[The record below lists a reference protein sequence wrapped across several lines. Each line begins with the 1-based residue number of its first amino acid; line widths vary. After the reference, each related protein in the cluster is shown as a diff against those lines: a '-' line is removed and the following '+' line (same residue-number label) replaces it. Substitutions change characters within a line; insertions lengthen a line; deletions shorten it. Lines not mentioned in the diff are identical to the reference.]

1 MITEKREA
9 RAAAAARRAE
19 AHRTLGPA
27 PPGAVAALLRALQG
41 AEGPVA
47 GYWPIRTEI
56 DPRPVM
62 EILSEQGVDLCLPE
76 VVAPAAPLR
85 FRRWRPGAALAPAP
99 FGLSVPRDAPEVT
112 PRVLIVPM
120 LAFDAARYRLG
131 YGGGHYDRT
140 LAALRAGPGV
150 RAVGYAYAAQ
160 GVAAVPR
167 EPTDARLD
175 VITTED
181 GTL

>member
-9 RAAAAARRAE
+9 RTAAAARRAE
-19 AHRTLGPA
+19 AHRVLGPR
-27 PPGAVAALLRALQG
+27 PPGAAAALLRALEG

-62 EILSEQGVDLCLPE
+62 EALSEQGVELCLPE
-76 VVAPAAPLR
+76 VVARAAPLR
-85 FRRWRPGAALAPAP
+85 FRRWRPGAALAPAG

-112 PRVLIVPM
+112 PRVLIVPL
-120 LAFDAARYRLG
+120 LAFDAERFRLG

-140 LAALRAGPGV
+140 LALLRAGGPL
-150 RAVGYAYAAQ
+150 RAVGFAYAAQ
-160 GVAAVPR
+160 QVAAVPR
-167 EPTDARLD
+167 EATDARLD
-175 VITTED
+175 VITTEA
-181 GTL
+181 GSV